1 MGIKKEA
8 IGEAINLGSGN
19 ETRVIDMANMV
30 NELTGNPEG
39 IAYAS
44 RRNWDAKTRLLSS
57 IEKAEKILNYKPQT
71 KFKDGLKKTH
81 QWFQITG
88 KTLKKV
94 QNSSDKSMNIL
105 VVQESDWIKQ
115 KSTPTTPSNGTIIHE
130 RPQCQGDRLSH

>member
-19 ETRVIDMANMV
+19 ETRVIDMANMI
-30 NELTGNPEG
+30 NELTDNPEG

-71 KFKDGLKKTH
+71 KFKDGLKKTFD
-81 QWFQITG
+81 WFETSLGNI
-88 KTLKKV
+88 KKHA
-94 QNSSDKSMNIL
+94 
-105 VVQESDWIKQ
+105 EF
-115 KSTPTTPSNGTIIHE
+115 
-130 RPQCQGDRLSH
+130 